1 MIIQSVSISL
11 AISIQYNINDFL
23 VLTSSSFRQE
33 LVPAMDSVEM
43 PGVSSAVGQE
53 DTEDLSIPR
62 AAINK
67 MIKGLKTLF
76 LMSFVTSRFLHFAQL
91 CLFFGITLS
100 PSAASLP
107 GFSVVPAVR
116 L

>member
-1 MIIQSVSISL
+1 MQY
-11 AISIQYNINDFL
+11 QYNINDFL

-76 LMSFVTSRFLHFAQL
+76 LSHGVQEQEILVSSYFLLA
-91 CLFFGITLS
+91 I
-100 PSAASLP
+100 
-107 GFSVVPAVR
+107 
-116 L
+116 